1 MLVLSIPMK
10 SRERLARDVMSM
22 TVTNAR
28 RVRGVVDLVKVAPL
42 KAVFSRLSNININY
56 FFLI

>member
-10 SRERLARDVMSM
+10 SGERLARDVMSM

-56 FFLI
+56 FF